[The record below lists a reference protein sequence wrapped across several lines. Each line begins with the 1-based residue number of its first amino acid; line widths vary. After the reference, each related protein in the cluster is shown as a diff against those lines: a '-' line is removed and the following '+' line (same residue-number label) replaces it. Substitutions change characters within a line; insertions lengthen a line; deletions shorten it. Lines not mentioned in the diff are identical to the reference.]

1 MFSHITLGTNSLEKS
16 MAFYDALMPL
26 IGYQRSHSGDTFAGY
41 GEKKDSDTGKNHLWI
56 VKPFDGN
63 LASSGNGTNIAFDV
77 CSRALVDSFYKT
89 ALSLGA
95 WDEGKPGI
103 RPEAHDNFY
112 ACYVRD
118 PDGNKLV
125 CVCHNSAAAL
135 SQIDEG
141 INPPKQS

>member
-56 VKPFDGN
+56 VKPFDGKP
-63 LASSGNGTNIAFDV
+63 ATHGNGTNIAFDV
-77 CSRALVDSFYKT
+77 SRRNLVDLFYKT

-95 WDEGKPGI
+95 SDDGEPGI
-103 RPEAHDNFY
+103 RQEAHDNFY
-112 ACYVRD
+112 ACYVLD

-125 CVCHNSAAAL
+125 CVCHQPIAAL
-135 SQIDEG
+135 S
-141 INPPKQS
+141 